1 MDKKN
6 RKIFDGQ
13 IEEWI
18 SEIIAG
24 DGFAYGY
31 RKITKVLQREYNLTI
46 NEKKVYRLCKK
57 MNVLRG
63 YATN

>member
-46 NEKKVYRLCKK
+46 NEKKV
-57 MNVLRG
+57 
-63 YATN
+63 